1 MIVRNIEMV
10 HDGVPGAK
18 SRMEIMQFRTAFFN
32 VFWIHNVVLSTA
44 FEKLVIIEVYGLCT
58 ISTLVVVQ
66 TTKFTEGTVVQ
77 KLASRRSA
85 PSFVD
90 GKVDKMQTFC

>member
-18 SRMEIMQFRTAFFN
+18 PRMEIMQFRTALFN

-66 TTKFTEGTVVQ
+66 TTKLTEGTVVQ
-77 KLASRRSA
+77 
-85 PSFVD
+85 
-90 GKVDKMQTFC
+90 